1 MIDAPS
7 TTDPSDESQADDAGP
22 RIRTVMFDADLEGDE
37 IDPASLDGNGSL
49 GDQQLLWI
57 DVQMPEAIP
66 EGVPLYGANPE
77 WLQPE
82 VTDKMGAFVPEGE
95 WRYLYVRALNWASG
109 RKATDE
115 ALVVAIGPNVVITTH
130 RAPIDFLTAVLDSE
144 AGKLRVGQLEAATFA
159 ATLLD
164 RMLTDYLDAR
174 DEFET
179 ALDRLEL
186 LILRRPRSKC
196 LGQLQHLRRVAS
208 RLRRYLA
215 VQRDLFDAVGR
226 PDFDPDQSELVAKH
240 YRLLSARYSKVML
253 ATETARELV
262 NGSFDLYSSRVAEAT
277 NDTMHRLTF
286 ITVALGTLSVVAGVL
301 GMNFDAPLFN
311 TGARGFWITVAAMS
325 VFTVVVVWMTWRRR
339 RGGV

>member
-1 MIDAPS
+1 MTETRTSNA
-7 TTDPSDESQADDAGP
+7 TSDDRQADANCP
-22 RIRTVMFDADLEGDE
+22 RVRAVMFDSDLEGDE
-37 IDPASLDGNGSL
+37 IDPASLDGNGTL

-57 DVQMPEAIP
+57 DLQMPEAIP
-66 EGVPLYGANPE
+66 DDAPLYGANPT
-77 WLQPE
+77 LLAPE
-82 VTDKMGAFVPEGE
+82 ASEKLGAFVPEGD

-109 RKATDE
+109 RKANDE

-130 RAPIDFLTAVLDSE
+130 RAPIDFLTEVLDSE
-144 AGKLRVGQLEAATFA
+144 AGKLRVGQLEAATFG

-186 LILRRPRSKC
+186 MILRRPQSKC

-208 RLRRYLA
+208 RLRRFLA

-240 YRLLSARYSKVML
+240 YRLLSARYSKVMI

-301 GMNFDAPLFN
+301 GMNFDAPLFD
-311 TGARGFWITVAAMS
+311 TGARGFWITVAAMT
-325 VFTVVVVWMTWRRR
+325 VFTLGVVGMTWRRR
-339 RGGV
+339 RIGL